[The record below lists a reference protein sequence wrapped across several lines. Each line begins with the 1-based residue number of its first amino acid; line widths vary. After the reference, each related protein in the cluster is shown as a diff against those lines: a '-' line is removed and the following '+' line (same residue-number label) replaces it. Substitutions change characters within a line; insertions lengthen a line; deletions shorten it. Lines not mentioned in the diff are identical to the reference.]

1 MIMLISNRKSRIRE
15 IQFPTNIVVIVIV
28 IVIYMLR
35 NRKSRIREIQF
46 HENNHENKKYG
57 HG

>member
-1 MIMLISNRKSRIRE
+1 MSRIRD
-15 IQFPTNIVVIVIV
+15 IQFPINIVVIVIV